1 MEDDGV
7 VEYCEYRVK
16 PKLLTG
22 DLESVLVKW
31 ALSSEI
37 AIPP

>member
-22 DLESVLVKW
+22 DLESGPRKMGLKF
-31 ALSSEI
+31 
-37 AIPP
+37 